1 MIQLDFVLA
10 FSPVIVFV
18 ALAIL
23 IVIFTERFFNSRKFR
38 VSSALEKK
46 GTKKIGEVTEGEYVQ
61 IQGKI
66 FPAGEIIKAPLT
78 GRECVYYHVKIEQL
92 VTKLYSPGL
101 IHSRFGAHIPEWK
114 TVSEDEMMADVV
126 ITDGKDFAFV
136 DCNHPLTYLVPD
148 DDFVSVEDSA
158 PDVQR
163 FIKKPFF
170 RQLFLQLLISLVQ
183 FADAVFLN
191 LTDIHLILAAAF
203 IDRYRAIHHDLHP
216 IG

>member
-1 MIQLDFVLA
+1 M
-10 FSPVIVFV
+10 
-18 ALAIL
+18 
-23 IVIFTERFFNSRKFR
+23 
-38 VSSALEKK
+38 SSALEKK

-163 FIKKPFF
+163 FIKKRMEKRPDFLDIALQT
-170 RQLFLQLLISLVQ
+170 RYREGILETDEMCTIKGYGHWEDPKKLKLQLPVDRILVIREKEGEGVYISDDPVLVKT
-183 FADAVFLN
+183 N
-191 LTDIHLILAAAF
+191 
-203 IDRYRAIHHDLHP
+203 
-216 IG
+216 